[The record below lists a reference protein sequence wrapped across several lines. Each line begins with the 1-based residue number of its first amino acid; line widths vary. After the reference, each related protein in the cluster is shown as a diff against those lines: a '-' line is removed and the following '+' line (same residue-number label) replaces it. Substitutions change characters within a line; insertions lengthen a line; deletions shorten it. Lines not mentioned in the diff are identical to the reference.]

1 MSLSSVATTT
11 TVIVT
16 ASVTSTYYNI
26 TTFGASPTNSLEN
39 GGYQTEHFVRIVENL
54 PQRCDSI
61 YDLFIRNGS
70 WNGNGNLESNPDI
83 AGIGVC

>member
-16 ASVTSTYYNI
+16 ASVTSTYYNT
-26 TTFGASPTNSLEN
+26 TTFGAAPTNSLEN
-39 GGYQTEHFVRIVENL
+39 GDYLTEELVQIVENP
-54 PQRCDSI
+54 PQTCDSI
-61 YDLFIRNGS
+61 YNLFIRNGS
-70 WNGNGNLESNPDI
+70 WDGNGNLESNPDI

>member
-1 MSLSSVATTT
+1 MSLSFVATTT
-11 TVIVT
+11 TVIAT
-16 ASVTSTYYNI
+16 ESYYNT
-26 TTFGASPTNSLEN
+26 TTFGATPTNSLTIGDYGTEN
-39 GGYQTEHFVRIVENL
+39 FAEIVEIF
-54 PQRCDSI
+54 PQTCDSI